1 MTTVL
6 AERSTSE
13 GWPLARAGWLAL
25 AAALAFL
32 YVPTYIGLAQGLWRD
47 DEYAHGPLVLAI
59 FAWLV
64 WRERSA
70 LASEAGRPSIVP
82 GALLTAIGLVLYALG
97 RSQSIALF
105 EAASHVPLF
114 AGLALLAGGWT
125 TLRRLG
131 FAIAFL
137 FFAIPL
143 PGFILAA
150 ATGPLKELVSATV
163 VVSLHAL
170 GYPAS
175 RDGVVIALGGQQL
188 LVADAC
194 SGLSSI
200 FALTALT
207 ALYAHLTGGLM
218 RMRAALLL
226 GAVVPVAIL
235 ANVLRVLVLCLVA
248 FHLGE
253 PAAEGVLHGVA
264 GMLIFAGALTLLL
277 GIDRMLPRARVAS
290 PAKRVPK
297 ARRRRMRP
305 ARALPLLVA
314 ALAVAATAMAT
325 PMFAPVA
332 APGTVDLEGLVP
344 VRFGDWRIDRDA
356 APIAT
361 APDVQQKLDRIYGD
375 VLSRT
380 YVNSAGERMMLTV
393 AYGGDQSDALK
404 AHRQEVCYTAQGFEI
419 RSLAHGRL
427 EAAGREIPV
436 TRFLAVR
443 GERSEPVTY
452 WFTMGDRVVLG
463 RLDRLRAQLA
473 AGFGGRIPDGMLV
486 RISSIS
492 ADAPLAYAA
501 QRDFADALLLAIPA
515 DGAVRVAGKRAD

>member
-70 LASEAGRPSIVP
+70 LGVEAGKPSIVP
-82 GALLTAIGLVLYALG
+82 GALLAAIGLALYALG

-105 EAASHVPLF
+105 ETASHVPLF
-114 AGLALLAGGWT
+114 AGLALLAGGWR
-125 TLRRLG
+125 TLRRLA

-163 VVSLHAL
+163 LALLQAL

-218 RMRAALLL
+218 RKRAALLL
-226 GAVVPVAIL
+226 GAVLPVAIL

-264 GMLIFAGALTLLL
+264 GMLIFAGALGLLL
-277 GIDRMLPRARVAS
+277 GFDRMLPRPSVS
-290 PAKRVPK
+290 PAKRAPK
-297 ARRRRMRP
+297 ARRRRARP
-305 ARALPLLVA
+305 GRALPVLVA
-314 ALAVAATAMAT
+314 ALEVAATAMAT
-325 PMFAPVA
+325 PMLAPVA
-332 APGTVDLEGLVP
+332 APGAVDLEGLVP
-344 VRFGDWRIDRDA
+344 VRFGDWRIDHDA

-380 YVNSAGERMMLTV
+380 YVNREGERMMLTV

-404 AHRQEVCYTAQGFEI
+404 AHRQEVCYSAQGFEI

-427 EAAGREIPV
+427 EAAGRAIPV

-473 AGFGGRIPDGMLV
+473 AGFDGRIPDGMLV

-492 ADAPLAYAA
+492 SDAPLAYAA
-501 QRDFADALLLAIPA
+501 QRDFADALLAAIPE